1 MNSRI
6 RQTGFTLVEVLVAIA
21 IFAVLSATGWIVFD
35 QLIKNRDRNQQH
47 AAHLTQLQYAYA
59 QVLRDLNQAV
69 PIAGIEAGQVYPA
82 FYLENQQL
90 RFNKAG
96 VIDPLQQGLDSLEY
110 VEYRYDT
117 QKQALLRYKQPYIYR
132 KQQQNLQGD
141 ILIAPVTEVQ
151 FLPHDTG
158 QQVAQEEISE
168 QAKQA
173 HLPQGVEMR
182 FQYQGRDYRWV
193 FSLVQALPEQ
203 KKNNAVADDKNN
215 ANS

>member
-1 MNSRI
+1 MNSRMS
-6 RQTGFTLVEVLVAIA
+6 RTGFTLVEVLVAIA

-59 QVLRDLNQAV
+59 QALRDFNQAAPV
-69 PIAGIEAGQVYPA
+69 AGIEAGQAYPA
-82 FYLENQQL
+82 FYLENQQI

-110 VEYRYDT
+110 VEYRYDAE
-117 QKQALLRYKQPYIYR
+117 KQALMRYKQPYVYR
-132 KQQQNLQGD
+132 KQQQSLQGD

-151 FLPHDTG
+151 FLTRDTD
-158 QQVAQEEISE
+158 QQVTQEELSE
-168 QAKQA
+168 PAKLA
-173 HLPQGVEMR
+173 YLPQGVEIR

-203 KKNNAVADDKNN
+203 KKNGTVTDDKNN